1 MKNLMLTTAIVA
13 VTSMGAIAQ
22 TADAP
27 APSANAEASATS
39 QTVPAFVS
47 SDFNDKELYTLNSDD
62 ARALRDARSTDGE
75 QVRWESSPT
84 FIENRDAWENVGNI
98 SDIVITQ
105 DGDVQGVLIDVGGFL
120 GLGARTVMIDMNE
133 LYFVTN
139 DAEAEGEDRY
149 SVLVSLSKEQLEALP
164 AWDEAQLTSGFGA
177 ESPANAQDRAQMSAP
192 ADNAAATPATGD
204 STAAEAGFAPM
215 PEQDRTADRLTGAN
229 AYTPEGEDIATV
241 SELVLDED
249 GVTSQLVMDVG
260 GFLGMG
266 SHTVAIDIDQVDI
279 LWNDT
284 EDEVRVEVP
293 LSEDELR
300 AMPEYQES

>member
-1 MKNLMLTTAIVA
+1 MKNLMLTTALVA
-13 VTSMGAIAQ
+13 VTSMGAVAQ

-27 APSANAEASATS
+27 APTPTANANAEAGATS
-39 QTVPAFVS
+39 QAVPAFVA
-47 SDFNDKELYTLNSDD
+47 SDFEDKELYTLNTDE
-62 ARALRDARSTDGE
+62 ARALRETRSADGE
-75 QVRWESSPT
+75 QVGWESST
-84 FIENRDAWENVGNI
+84 IFTENRDGWENVGNI

-120 GLGARTVMIDMNE
+120 GLGARTVMIDMSE

-139 DAEAEGEDRY
+139 EADAEGEDRY

-164 AWDEAQLTSGFGA
+164 AWDEAQLTSGFA
-177 ESPANAQDRAQMSAP
+177 ASSPAMMQEQ
-192 ADNAAATPATGD
+192 TPTQTAGD
-204 STAAEAGFAPM
+204 TTAAEGGFAPM
-215 PEQDRTADRLTGAN
+215 PEQARTAERLTGAN

-249 GVTSQLVMDVG
+249 GSTSHLIMDVG

-266 SHTVAIDIDQVDI
+266 SHTVALDIAEVDI
-279 LWNDT
+279 LWNDA

-293 LSEDELR
+293 LSEEELR
-300 AMPEYQES
+300 ALPAYQKG

>member
-1 MKNLMLTTAIVA
+1 MKNLMLTTALVA
-13 VTSMGAIAQ
+13 VTSMGAVAQ

-27 APSANAEASATS
+27 APTPTANANAEAGATS
-39 QTVPAFVS
+39 QAVPAFVA
-47 SDFNDKELYTLNSDD
+47 SDFEDKELYTLNTDE
-62 ARALRDARSTDGE
+62 ARALRETRSADGE
-75 QVRWESSPT
+75 RVGWESST
-84 FIENRDAWENVGNI
+84 IFTENRDGWENVGNI

-120 GLGARTVMIDMNE
+120 GLGARTVMIDMSE

-139 DAEAEGEDRY
+139 EADAEGEDRY

-164 AWDEAQLTSGFGA
+164 AWDEAQLTSGFA
-177 ESPANAQDRAQMSAP
+177 ASSPAMMQEQ
-192 ADNAAATPATGD
+192 TPTQTAGD
-204 STAAEAGFAPM
+204 TTAAEGGFAPM
-215 PEQDRTADRLTGAN
+215 PEQARTAERLTGAN

-249 GVTSQLVMDVG
+249 GSTSHLIMDVG

-266 SHTVAIDIDQVDI
+266 SHTVALDIAEVDI
-279 LWNDT
+279 LWNDA

-293 LSEDELR
+293 LSEEELR
-300 AMPEYQES
+300 ALPAYQKG